1 MNHCIVMH
9 CTLYVFCK
17 LLYYST
23 ALLCCCLL
31 LNFGNS
37 LECYWIF
44 FSVMW
49 NFTFVASPLGLWL
62 LFLKNMLCYAVKKV
76 VCEFTEQQHVCLLN
90 RRHQVW
96 SIVIDDEV
104 IRNERWNH
112 SFTDAKVTI
121 FWTTYK
127 HWHRHSVMTQLV
139 NDLGLHLCST
149 LSFLRNLLVVESQM
163 SLRDYGI
170 EKFVSINNTVQVCYL
185 WSDDI
190 VSLVYHLIHCSNVL
204 WKQFS
209 RT

>member
-1 MNHCIVMH
+1 MH

-104 IRNERWNH
+104 IWWKVKSLFYGCKSDHLLNHLQTLTQTFGDDTISQWSWTSFMFNPIISQEFAGSGITNVTERLWNR
-112 SFTDAKVTI
+112 KV
-121 FWTTYK
+121 
-127 HWHRHSVMTQLV
+127 
-139 NDLGLHLCST
+139 C
-149 LSFLRNLLVVESQM
+149 
-163 SLRDYGI
+163 
-170 EKFVSINNTVQVCYL
+170 IN
-185 WSDDI
+185 
-190 VSLVYHLIHCSNVL
+190 
-204 WKQFS
+204 
-209 RT
+209 